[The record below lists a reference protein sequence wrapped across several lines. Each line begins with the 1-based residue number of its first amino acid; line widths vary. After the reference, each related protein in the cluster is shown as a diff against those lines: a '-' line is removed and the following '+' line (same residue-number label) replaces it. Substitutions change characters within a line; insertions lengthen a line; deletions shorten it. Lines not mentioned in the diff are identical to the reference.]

1 MADKNFGADFA
12 QLADSAHIT
21 QLIVREPKTDTQH
34 ILPNISGKQASLKIY
49 FAISRNPDNTIGRQQ
64 AQTGLELFGDYVAD
78 ELEHPDAHPNIRLL
92 LNIIENDETWQVS
105 TD

>member
-1 MADKNFGADFA
+1 MADKNFGAGFA

-21 QLIVREPKTDTQH
+21 QLIVQDLQSDTQH
-34 ILPNISGKQASLKIY
+34 ILPNIPGKQASLKIY
-49 FAISRNPDNTIGRQQ
+49 YAISRTPDNTITRQQ
-64 AQTGLELFGDYVAD
+64 ARTGLELFGDYVAD

-92 LNIIENDETWQVS
+92 LNIIENDETWQVN